1 MKNTNE
7 IEYNI
12 STHAKQRY
20 VERLIGK
27 DNKNDVSRF
36 IVENEEKIKT
46 DINKMIKYG
55 SLLYIGKQSQKDG
68 KGKVLNVYLKDTYV
82 VLVDTSSN
90 IVITLYKISLG
101 LDEEFNKVYI
111 SKMVEKLN
119 QRKKA
124 LEDVQSQVQNES
136 DMYRRLIDET
146 EIQIK
151 EYKSMLKNLEELCVG
166 YKTIIDNN
174 IVKVSQANKDVA
186 DVVNQLINKKEF

>member
-119 QRKKA
+119 ERKKA
-124 LEDVQSQVQNES
+124 LEDVQLQVQNES
-136 DMYRRLIDET
+136 NMYKNLIDET

>member
-119 QRKKA
+119 ERKKA
-124 LEDVQSQVQNES
+124 LEDVQLQVQNES
-136 DMYRRLIDET
+136 NMYKNLIDET

-174 IVKVSQANKDVA
+174 IVRVSQANKDVA